1 MKNLEKKLSESL
13 DKEILFIMKIKP
25 KDRIVLIYDADVD
38 GVSSA
43 AIALSGL
50 EKLGI
55 KNIRLV
61 HKDWK
66 VTNNLSELVA
76 RFDKGIILDV
86 PTPVIE
92 KQLKK
97 IRKDLLVIDHHPSKD
112 VSSKNIVYI
121 NPRLKKREIYQPVS
135 YLTYKIFSKI
145 VDVTDK
151 EWLAVVGTVGDYGF
165 EDCKDLLRKYLEIK
179 KKEDVWKTELGK
191 TAMMINGAIAVLNP
205 RKTLGILKPIKDLE
219 EFKKNV
225 KIKTASKRFDNEFER
240 VKIEFKKNLE
250 IYVDFG
256 LIFSEIKPKFSR
268 ISSTLSTY
276 IATKYP
282 NKFIMIVER
291 MNGNYKIHGRMEN
304 GKIHVGELLEK
315 LCVGGGHREAGAGI
329 VKMGEINRFKA
340 NLIRELA
347 NFTGKRR

>member
-1 MKNLEKKLSESL
+1 MKNLERKLSEFF
-13 DKEILFIMKIKP
+13 DKEVLFILKIKP
-25 KDRIVLIYDADVD
+25 KDRVVLIYDADVD

-55 KNIRLV
+55 KNVRLV
-61 HKDWK
+61 HKDWR
-66 VTNNLSELVA
+66 VTNNLSGLVA
-76 RFDKGIILDV
+76 KFDRGIILDV

-97 IRKDLLVIDHHPSKD
+97 IKKELLVIDHHPSKD
-112 VSSKNIVYI
+112 VGSKNIIYI
-121 NPRLKKREIYQPVS
+121 NPGLKRREIYQPVS

-151 EWLAVVGTVGDYGF
+151 EWLAVVGTIGDYGF

-179 KKEDVWKTELGK
+179 KKEDVWRTELGK
-191 TAMMINGAIAVLNP
+191 IAMMINGAIAVLNP
-205 RKTLGILKPIKDLE
+205 RKTLEILKPIKDLD
-219 EFKKNV
+219 EFKKNR
-225 KIKTASKRFDNEFER
+225 KIKIASKKFDNEFER

-250 IYVDFG
+250 IYVDFD
-256 LIFSEIKPKFSR
+256 LIFSEIKTKFSR
-268 ISSTLSTY
+268 IGSTLSTY

-282 NKFIMIVER
+282 NKLIIVLEKL
-291 MNGNYKIHGRMEN
+291 NGNYKIHGRMEN
-304 GKIHVGELLEK
+304 GKIHVGKLFEK
-315 LCVGGGHREAGAGI
+315 LCDGGGHREAGAGMI
-329 VKMGEINRFKA
+329 KAVEINKLKA
-340 NLIRELA
+340 NLIRKLG